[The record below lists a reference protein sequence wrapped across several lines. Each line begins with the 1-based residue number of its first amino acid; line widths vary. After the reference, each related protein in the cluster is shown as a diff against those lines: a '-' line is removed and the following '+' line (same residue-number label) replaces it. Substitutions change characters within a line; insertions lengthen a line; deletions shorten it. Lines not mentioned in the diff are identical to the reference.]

1 MRAHYDP
8 WGRRAAPRS
17 VPIDAALALRDQAQ
31 QALAALDR
39 CQRDLGATEKE
50 ARSLRDALASSRV
63 ALDEARREQHALRR
77 ALEEA
82 ERRAEQATT
91 RAAQA
96 ARRAEAAA
104 ELEPCRDL
112 DAQMDAAVTSL
123 RADLANVRRHQRE
136 AEERARRDGRAELL
150 LPMLDTLDDLR
161 RALDG
166 AAPGVAAGLE
176 AMDRRLV
183 QRIEASGACIVAP
196 EGAFDPAH
204 HEAVGTADG
213 PRDQVM
219 AVVSHGLLDADGA
232 VLRPARV
239 VVGDGRDEGGV

>member
-1 MRAHYDP
+1 MRAQYDP

-17 VPIDAALALRDQAQ
+17 VPIDTALALRDQAQ
-31 QALAALDR
+31 QALAALER
-39 CQRDLGATEKE
+39 CQRDLGAAEKE

-63 ALDEARREQHALRR
+63 ALDEARRDQHALRQ
-77 ALEEA
+77 ALGEA
-82 ERRAEQATT
+82 ELRAEQAAT
-91 RAAQA
+91 RAELAVRQ
-96 ARRAEAAA
+96 AEAV
-104 ELEPCRDL
+104 EPEPCRDL
-112 DAQMDAAVTSL
+112 DSAMDAAVTSL

-166 AAPGVAAGLE
+166 AAPGVAEGLE

-183 QRIEASGACIVAP
+183 QRIEAAGASILTP
-196 EGAFDPAH
+196 EGAFDPVH
-204 HEAVGTADG
+204 HEAVGTANG

-239 VVGDGRDEGGV
+239 LVGDGPSEGGVR